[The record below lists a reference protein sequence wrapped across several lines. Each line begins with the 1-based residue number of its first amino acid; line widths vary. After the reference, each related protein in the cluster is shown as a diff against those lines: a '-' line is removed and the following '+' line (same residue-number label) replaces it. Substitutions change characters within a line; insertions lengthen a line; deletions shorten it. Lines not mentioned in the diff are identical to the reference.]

1 MRLAIFEN
9 AVEHDSYESKL
20 NRMLSE
26 EFIKKGHEVSVYI
39 PNNHTDIKLKD
50 INIKVINEI
59 MPNDDSRSLLTK
71 VLSVGDEWKRQR
83 VYKYLYM
90 EIMQKKIDALCMYV
104 SHYKRLKSLYSS
116 VLLRSPLPIVLLFD
130 KIERKENIKF
140 LNESR
145 KFLENKNIK
154 IVVLSF
160 TKELLESRI
169 DNMVLVTA
177 EMLNNENEVNGNVQE
192 VSNESFAELIEKIIK

>member
-1 MRLAIFEN
+1 
-9 AVEHDSYESKL
+9 
-20 NRMLSE
+20 
-26 EFIKKGHEVSVYI
+26 
-39 PNNHTDIKLKD
+39 
-50 INIKVINEI
+50 
-59 MPNDDSRSLLTK
+59 
-71 VLSVGDEWKRQR
+71 
-83 VYKYLYM
+83 M

-154 IVVLSF
+154 IVVISI
-160 TKELLESRI
+160 TKELRESRKENI
-169 DNMVLVTA
+169 ILVIA
-177 EMLNNENEVNGNVQE
+177 
-192 VSNESFAELIEKIIK
+192 

>member
-39 PNNHTDIKLKD
+39 PNNHTAIKLKD

-71 VLSVGDEWKRQR
+71 VLSVVYEWKRQR

-90 EIMQKKIDALCMYV
+90 EIMQTKIDALCMYV

>member
-1 MRLAIFEN
+1 
-9 AVEHDSYESKL
+9 
-20 NRMLSE
+20 
-26 EFIKKGHEVSVYI
+26 
-39 PNNHTDIKLKD
+39 
-50 INIKVINEI
+50 
-59 MPNDDSRSLLTK
+59 
-71 VLSVGDEWKRQR
+71 
-83 VYKYLYM
+83 M

-116 VLLRSPLPIVLLFD
+116 VLLRSPLPVVLLFD